1 MYNQLTT
8 MWLSYIADFAL
19 LLASISFAGLFV
31 ATNPAG
37 SSVRIDDGGGL
48 DNMGGGGPG
57 PPI

>member
-1 MYNQLTT
+1 